1 MALQVDD
8 VIRVDYRGT
17 CYGQRII
24 LTTGYRVTVN
34 FTAGGSV
41 SADLGLILNTIAL
54 GGVNDVP
61 TFYLQCL
68 QNAYTLEEVRAQ
80 VVFPIRSAYR
90 SVFYAADN
98 AGSGGVG
105 TVANDSAAIT
115 LRGPLAGRKNV
126 STKHIGPVPDSV
138 SANGLLTNPYKVK
151 LQALINAL
159 GTTMTPAGN
168 PGRCLPV
175 IINKFAASTVQWT
188 DARIGA
194 QSRVQRRRTVG
205 LGE

>member
-1 MALQVDD
+1 MALAIGDL
-8 VIRVDYRGT
+8 IRVDYRGT

-24 LTTGYRVTVN
+24 LTTAYKVTVA
-34 FTAGGSV
+34 FAAGGTV
-41 SADLGLILNTIAL
+41 SNDLATILTTVGI
-54 GGVNDVP
+54 GGVDDVP
-61 TFYLQCL
+61 NKYLACV

-80 VVFPIRSAYR
+80 VIWPTRSAYR
-90 SVFYAADN
+90 SVFYVADN

-105 TVANDSAAIT
+105 TVANDAAAIT
-115 LRGPLAGRKNV
+115 FRGPLAGRKNV

-151 LQALINAL
+151 LQALIDQL
-159 GTTMTPAGN
+159 FTTLTPADN
-168 PGRCLPV
+168 PGRCIPV
-175 IINKFAASTVQWT
+175 ILNKTPGQSVVWT
-188 DARIGA
+188 DARIGN